1 MKVLITRKIHPEAV
15 GLLRSRF
22 DIDYQGQ
29 NVPLPRQ
36 YLIDHIGNYHGILS
50 CVSERFDAGLLE
62 RAKLKLKIISN
73 MAAGLDNIDVS
84 TARALGIEVRN
95 TPDVVTECTADFT
108 LAMALSLLRKIPQAH
123 DYVRRDKWTAWDPE
137 IFLGRTLCGLT
148 WGIVGLGKIGLA
160 VARRIIGFGCH
171 IMYFDPYVTLT
182 QLQDGQIELQ
192 KTGFRDLLKASDI
205 ISVHVPL
212 TAETKY
218 LMDGEAL
225 RAMKKTAFLINM
237 ARGQVVKSKDL
248 VSALMKKRIAG
259 AALDVFDPEPISG
272 NHDILKFG
280 NIIVTPHIGTATEEC
295 RREMAMAA
303 AKNIVDFFKQELKS

>member
-1 MKVLITRKIHPEAV
+1 
-15 GLLRSRF
+15 
-22 DIDYQGQ
+22 
-29 NVPLPRQ
+29 
-36 YLIDHIGNYHGILS
+36 
-50 CVSERFDAGLLE
+50 
-62 RAKLKLKIISN
+62 
-73 MAAGLDNIDVS
+73 LDNIDVS